1 MRRRTEKKESP
12 SEAVSGAGMLER
24 ADVSPNRFRWTLP
37 LVALLGQRSDE
48 ALARR
53 AGITGQAV
61 AKERHRRGIHAFR
74 SRREPVEWTDAMVG
88 LLGTAS
94 DRAVAAELGVHHG
107 SVFMKRRALGI
118 APFRPPVL
126 PPGTQGYAWTLQA
139 LHQLGKA
146 SDRDVARQLGI
157 NATSVFAKRREMGI
171 PSYRPPR
178 RLIQWTRKM
187 KALLGKVPDTEIAR
201 RFGIVKDS
209 VSRKREELGIEP
221 YRYRSRPIART
232 AELRK
237 TLRLPNPEIRA
248 RYGLRKETAARLR
261 AELGIPTPDSRNR
274 RWTPE
279 MVARLGREPD
289 ADIACDMGLVP
300 AAVGWKRRSM
310 GIRAFNSKHRWSDAE
325 TALLGKL
332 SDGEVARKIG
342 VTREAVKIRR
352 RLLRKGPRR
361 PSL

>member
-1 MRRRTEKKESP
+1 MRRRTEKKEPP
-12 SEAVSGAGMLER
+12 SEAVGGAGVLER
-24 ADVSPNRFRWTLP
+24 ADVSPNRFLWTP
-37 LVALLGQRSDE
+37 VLVALLGQRSDE
-48 ALARR
+48 ALARK
-53 AGITGQAV
+53 AGITAQAV
-61 AKERHRRGIHAFR
+61 AKERHRRGIPAFR
-74 SRREPVEWTDAMVG
+74 LRREPVEWTDAMVG

-118 APFRPPVL
+118 APFRPPVS
-126 PPGTQGYAWTLQA
+126 PPGTRGYAWTRQA

-146 SDRDVARQLGI
+146 SDRDLARQLGI
-157 NATSVFAKRREMGI
+157 NASSVFAKRRELGI
-171 PSYRPPR
+171 PSYCPPR
-178 RLIQWTRKM
+178 RLIRWTRKM
-187 KALLGKVPDTEIAR
+187 RALLGKVPDTDIAR

-232 AELRK
+232 ADLRK
-237 TLRLPNPEIRA
+237 ILLLPNPEIRA

-289 ADIACDMGLVP
+289 PDIARDMGLVP
-300 AAVGWKRRSM
+300 TAVGWKRRSM

-332 SDGEVARKIG
+332 SDGEIARRIG
-342 VTREAVKIRR
+342 VTREAVKLRR